1 MKKRFF
7 RSERAAS
14 ALGGLVTR
22 YIKFVFQT
30 GRLRSDPADAHAK
43 LMAAHPCIATVWHGQ
58 GFMALPTRP
67 PSMKVKVLVT
77 RHGDGQF
84 AGHALSGLGAEL
96 IHGAGA
102 AGRKR
107 KRDKG
112 GAQALRAMVKALADG
127 YTVIITADMPGSP
140 PRQAGL
146 GVVTLAR
153 ISGRPVVPIG
163 LATSNSIALNTW
175 SKFVINLPFS
185 KIGFAVGDPIDV
197 PRQATAADM
206 ETARRAVE
214 DGLNAACIKAF
225 ELTGANTVKAIQAVS
240 VLKPKPGF
248 SLQTYIAITRA
259 MQPASG
265 FILRRRVRRGKEIA
279 ERLGEREGHPSAPR
293 PEGTLWWFHAAS
305 VGETNAILPII
316 HDLHKSRPKLN
327 ILLTTV
333 TVTSA
338 QIAEARLPPGAVHQ
352 FLPLDSPAFVRRFL
366 DAWHPDLALFTESE
380 IWPNLILEVDRRG
393 VPLLLLNARMSDR
406 SFARWKRLTGMSHPL
421 FSRFDLIMAQNKRL
435 ARRLE
440 KLGAPRVI
448 FTGNIKFD
456 APPPPVDK
464 AELALLQNAIGK
476 RPVFLAAS
484 THPGEDEIVLKAHKA
499 ASARIANLLTII
511 VPRHPERGAA
521 IEQIAVGMGLKATRR
536 ETRGEPRGSIYI
548 ADTIGELGLFYT
560 AAPVAFIGGS
570 LVEHGGQ
577 NPVEAVKLGAAVLT
591 GPHWFNFK
599 DAYKTLQQ
607 CGGCRVVDDADEL
620 ARAII
625 ELCSNPAL
633 ADAMRE
639 RAERGVAAL
648 GGAMQRTMDALEPY
662 LPPLEHEPLQL
673 PGPMTYA
680 S

>member
-1 MKKRFF
+1 MKKRFL

-14 ALGGLVTR
+14 ALGGLLAR
-22 YIKFVFQT
+22 YITFVFKS
-30 GRLRSDPADAHAK
+30 GRLRTDPADADAK
-43 LMAAHPCIATVWHGQ
+43 LMAAHPCILTLWHGQ
-58 GFMALPTRP
+58 GFMALPVKP
-67 PSMKVKVLVT
+67 PAMKVKVLVT

-84 AGHALSGLGAEL
+84 AGRALSSLGAEL

-127 YTVIITADMPGSP
+127 YSVIITADMPGSP

-153 ISGRPVVPIG
+153 LSGRPVVPVG

-175 SKFVINLPFS
+175 SRFVVNLPFS
-185 KIGFAVGDPIDV
+185 RIGFAVGDPVYV
-197 PRQATAADM
+197 PRETRNAEMEAA
-206 ETARRAVE
+206 RKAVQ
-214 DGLNAACIKAF
+214 DGLNAA
-225 ELTGANTVKAIQAVS
+225 GASAMAMSGMNPTKAIQAMS
-240 VLKPKPGF
+240 MAKPKPGL
-248 SLQTYIAITRA
+248 SLKIYTAVTRA

-265 FILRRRVRRGKEIA
+265 FILRGRSRRGKEIA
-279 ERLGEREGHPSAPR
+279 ERLGERIGHPGAPR
-293 PEGTLWWFHAAS
+293 PPGKLWWFHAAS
-305 VGETNAILPII
+305 VGETNAILPI
-316 HDLHKSRPKLN
+316 LYALRKSRPSLN

-352 FLPLDSPAFVRRFL
+352 FVPLDSPTFVRRFL
-366 DAWHPDLALFTESE
+366 DEWRPDLALFTESE
-380 IWPNLILEVDRRG
+380 IWPNLILESDRRDI
-393 VPLLLLNARMSDR
+393 PLILLNARMSDR
-406 SFARWKRLTGMSHPL
+406 SFARWKRLTGISRPL
-421 FSRFDLIMAQNKRL
+421 FSRFDLIMAQTKRL

-456 APPPPVDK
+456 APPPIVDK
-464 AELALLQNAIGK
+464 GELALLQTAIGK

-484 THPGEDEIVLKAHKA
+484 THPGEDEIILKAHQA
-499 ASARIANLLTII
+499 ASARIPNLLTII
-511 VPRHPERGAA
+511 VPRHPERGRS
-521 IEQIAVGMGLKATRR
+521 IEELASGMGLQARRR
-536 ETRGEPRGSIYI
+536 ETRSEPNTSIYI

-560 AAPVAFIGGS
+560 VAPIAFIGGS

-577 NPVEAVKLGAAVLT
+577 NPVEAVRLGAAVLT

-599 DAYKTLQQ
+599 DAYKTLEQ
-607 CGGCRVVDDADEL
+607 CGGCRIVHDADQL
-620 ARAII
+620 TRAII
-625 ELCSNPAL
+625 DLCANPAL

-639 RAERGVAAL
+639 RAERGIAAL

-662 LPPLEHEPLQL
+662 LPPQEQVLAP
-673 PGPMTYA
+673 PGPVTYA